1 MLGMYSLGNT
11 HIYNAGRLRIK
22 ESDRIAAM
30 EEELRK
36 FGVTITSTEDEIFI
50 QGGQDYTCKQTLH
63 GHNDHRIVMALSV
76 ATACSNSC
84 TTIEDAQAI
93 TKSYPT
99 FFDDFAKVQGKVESL

>member
-1 MLGMYSLGNT
+1 MAVSYT
-11 HIYNAGRLRIK
+11 HLDVYKRQ
-22 ESDRIAAM
+22 

-84 TTIEDAQAI
+84 TTIEL
-93 TKSYPT
+93 
-99 FFDDFAKVQGKVESL
+99 SLIHI